1 MKQVM
6 YWTLAVPMTAIVA
19 LFLLRLMPLAL

>member
-6 YWTLAVPMTAIVA
+6 YWTLGVPLAAIMA
-19 LFLLRLMPLAL
+19 LFLLRLMQVSL

>member
-6 YWTLAVPMTAIVA
+6 YWTLAVPLTAIMA
-19 LFLLRLMPLAL
+19 LFLLRLMQASI